1 LLRRLMGMSETS
13 IPNLLAHLPASSDQV
28 TIVNPSTGK
37 KIYDLP
43 QLSVA
48 QVAKAVAD
56 ARLAQPAWAK
66 VSVKERA
73 QILYRLHDLILKNQ
87 DNIMDLLQLETG
99 KSRAHAFEEIAGSL
113 GAARYNA
120 KIAPKTLKTQKTFSG
135 VPLVTQSYVM
145 YTPVGVVGVITPWNY
160 PLALQMMDSLP
171 ALVAGNV
178 IVQKAD
184 NQTALVSLYARQL
197 AIEAGIPD
205 SAWTIVVGDGA
216 SVGNAITDSVDFVAF
231 TGSTNTG
238 RIVAERAAKRLIGF
252 SLELGGKNPMIVLPG
267 SKVGDAAEKAIAG
280 AFGNSGQLCVS
291 IERVYVPNTM
301 KAAFEK
307 ELAERVT
314 SMTVG
319 KSNDFAMDMGTLT
332 GINQLTRVQD
342 YVSDA
347 VGKGAKVLAG
357 AKALPELGP
366 YFYAPTV
373 LTDITDDMRLSRQ
386 EVFGPLIAVVG
397 YDSIDQAVELA
408 NDTEFG
414 LNASI
419 VGPTKLAKQVAG
431 RIMAGSVNV
440 NEGYRAAMASVDSPM
455 GGMKQ
460 SGVGRRNGKYGILRF
475 TEARTVGVST
485 GLLKFPSRARQYKM
499 MAPLMNAL
507 AKVMK
512 KL

>member
-1 LLRRLMGMSETS
+1 MSESS
-13 IPNLLAHLPASSDQV
+13 IPTLLAHLPVSNDQV

-66 VSVKERA
+66 VSVKDRSKA
-73 QILYRLHDLILKNQ
+73 LFRLHDLMLKNQ

-120 KIAPKTLKTQKTFSG
+120 RIAPKTLKTQKTFSG
-135 VPLVTQSYVM
+135 VPLLTQSYVM
-145 YTPVGVVGVITPWNY
+145 YSPVGVVGVITPWNY
-160 PLALQMMDSLP
+160 PLALQMLDILP
-171 ALVAGNV
+171 ALVAGNSV
-178 IVQKAD
+178 VQKAD

-197 AIEAGIPD
+197 GIEAGIPE

-267 SKVGDAAEKAIAG
+267 AKVGDAAEKAIAG

-291 IERVYVPNTM
+291 IERVYVPNNM
-301 KAAFEK
+301 KSAFEK

-332 GINQLTRVQD
+332 GINQLNRVQD

-373 LTDITDDMRLSRQ
+373 LTDITDEMRLARQ

-414 LNASI
+414 LNASV
-419 VGPTKLAKQVAG
+419 VGPTKLAKEVAG

-440 NEGYRAAMASVDSPM
+440 NEGFRASMASIDSPM

-485 GLLKFPSRARQYKM
+485 GLLKFPSRARQYKL
-499 MAPLMNAL
+499 MAPLMNSL

>member
-1 LLRRLMGMSETS
+1 MGMSETS
-13 IPNLLAHLPASSDQV
+13 IPNLLAHLPASPDQV

-56 ARLAQPAWAK
+56 ARLAQPVWAK
-66 VSVKERA
+66 TPVKQRSKA
-73 QILYRLHDLILKNQ
+73 LFALHDLMLKNQ
-87 DNIMDLLQLETG
+87 DNLMDLLQLETG
-99 KSRAHAFEEIAGSL
+99 KSRAHAFEELAGSL
-113 GAARYNA
+113 GSARYFA
-120 KIAPKTLKTQKTFSG
+120 KIAPKTLKTQKTIAG
-135 VPLVTQSYVM
+135 VPLLTQSYVM
-145 YTPVGVVGVITPWNY
+145 YSPVGVVGVITPWNY
-160 PLALQMMDSLP
+160 PLALQMLDTLP
-171 ALVAGNV
+171 ALAAGNAV
-178 IVQKAD
+178 VQKAD

-197 AIEAGIPD
+197 AVEAGIPE

-216 SVGNAITDSVDFVAF
+216 TVGNAITDSVDYVAF
-231 TGSTNTG
+231 TGSTDTG
-238 RIVAERAAKRLIGF
+238 RLVAERAAKRLIGY
-252 SLELGGKNPMIVLPG
+252 SLELGGKNPLIVLPG
-267 SKVGDAAEKAIAG
+267 AKLGDAAEKVIAG

-291 IERVYVPNTM
+291 IERVYVPNSI

-342 YVSDA
+342 FVSDA

-357 AKALPELGP
+357 AKALPEIGP

-373 LTDITDDMRLSRQ
+373 LTDITDEMLLARQ

-408 NDTEFG
+408 NDTEYG
-414 LNASI
+414 LNASV

-440 NEGYRAAMASVDSPM
+440 NEGFRASMASLDSPM

-485 GLLKFPSRARQYKM
+485 GLLKFPSRARQYKL
-499 MAPLMNAL
+499 MAPMMNVL

>member
-1 LLRRLMGMSETS
+1 MSETS
-13 IPNLLAHLPASSDQV
+13 IDTLLAHLPPSTEAV

-43 QLSVA
+43 QLSVG
-48 QVAKAVAD
+48 QIAKAVAD

-66 VSVKERA
+66 VAVRDRA
-73 QILYRLHDLILKNQ
+73 RALSRLHDLVLKNQ
-87 DNIMDLLQLETG
+87 NNLMDLLQLETG

-113 GAARYNA
+113 GSARYFA
-120 KIAPKTLKTQKTFSG
+120 KIAARTLKTQRTVAG
-135 VPLVTQSYVM
+135 VPLLTQSYVM
-145 YTPVGVVGVITPWNY
+145 HTPVGVVGVITPWNY
-160 PLALQMMDSLP
+160 PLALQMLDVLP
-171 ALVAGNV
+171 ALVAGNAV
-178 IVQKAD
+178 IQKAD
-184 NQTALVSLYARQL
+184 NQTALVSLYARAL
-197 AIEAGIPD
+197 AIEAGIPA

-216 SVGNAITDSVDFVAF
+216 TVGNAITDSVDFVAF
-231 TGSTNTG
+231 TGSTKTG
-238 RIVAERAAKRLIGF
+238 RLVAERAAKRLIGS
-252 SLELGGKNPMIVLPG
+252 SLELGGKNPLIVLPG
-267 SKVGDAAEKAIAG
+267 AKLGDAAEKALAG

-291 IERVYVPNTM
+291 IERVYVPNNL
-301 KAAFEK
+301 KEEFER
-307 ELAERVT
+307 ELADRVN

-373 LTDITDDMRLSRQ
+373 LTNINEEMKLARE

-397 YDSIDQAVELA
+397 YDSIDEAVELA

-414 LNASI
+414 LNASV
-419 VGPTKLAKQVAG
+419 VGPTKLAKQVAS
-431 RIMAGSVNV
+431 RIMAGSVNI
-440 NEGYRAAMASVDSPM
+440 NEGYRSSMASLDSPM

-460 SGVGRRNGKYGILRF
+460 SGVGRRNGKHGILRF

-485 GLLKFPSRARQYKM
+485 GLLKFPSRARQYNS
-499 MAPLMNAL
+499 MAPMMNAL

-512 KL
+512 RL

>member
-1 LLRRLMGMSETS
+1 MLRRLILMSETS
-13 IPNLLAHLPASSDQV
+13 IPNLVSHLPASPDQV

-73 QILYRLHDLILKNQ
+73 QTLYRLHDLILKNQ
-87 DNIMDLLQLETG
+87 NNIMDLLQLETG

-120 KIAPKTLKTQKTFSG
+120 KIAPSTLKTQKTFSG

-145 YTPVGVVGVITPWNY
+145 YSPVGVVGVITPWNY
-160 PLALQMMDSLP
+160 PLALQMFDALP
-171 ALVAGNV
+171 ALVAGNTV
-178 IVQKAD
+178 VQKAD

-197 AIEAGIPD
+197 AVEAGIPE

-238 RIVAERAAKRLIGF
+238 RIVAERAAKRLIGC

-267 SKVGDAAEKAIAG
+267 AKIGDAAEKAMAG

-291 IERVYVPNTM
+291 IERVYVPNNM

-307 ELAERVT
+307 ELAQRVT

-332 GINQLTRVQD
+332 GINQLNRVQD

-366 YFYAPTV
+366 YYYAPTV
-373 LTDITDDMRLSRQ
+373 LTDITEDMRLSRQ

-431 RIMAGSVNV
+431 RIMAGSVNI
-440 NEGYRAAMASVDSPM
+440 NEGFRAAMASVDSPM

-485 GLLKFPSRARQYKM
+485 GLLKFPSRARQYKV

>member
-1 LLRRLMGMSETS
+1 MSETS
-13 IPNLLAHLPASSDQV
+13 IPNLLSHLPSSPDQV

-48 QVAKAVAD
+48 QVAQAVAN
-56 ARLAQPAWAK
+56 ARVAQPAWAK

-73 QILYRLHDLILKNQ
+73 KALYQLHDLILKNQ
-87 DNIMDLLQLETG
+87 DNVMDLLQLETG

-120 KIAPKTLKTQKTFSG
+120 KIAPKTLKTQKTVAG
-135 VPLVTQSYVM
+135 VPLLTESYVM
-145 YTPVGVVGVITPWNY
+145 YSPVGVVGVITPWNY
-160 PLALQMMDSLP
+160 PLALQMLDILP
-171 ALVAGNV
+171 ALVAGNAV
-178 IVQKAD
+178 VQKAD

-197 AIEAGIPD
+197 AIQAGIPE

-267 SKVGDAAEKAIAG
+267 AKAGDAAEKAIAA
-280 AFGNSGQLCVS
+280 AFGNSGQLCVA
-291 IERVYVPNTM
+291 IERVYVPNSM

-342 YVSDA
+342 FVSDA

-373 LTDITDDMRLSRQ
+373 LTDITEEMRLARQ

-408 NDTEFG
+408 NDTEYG
-414 LNASI
+414 LNASV
-419 VGPTKLAKQVAG
+419 VGPTKLAKEVAG

-440 NEGYRAAMASVDSPM
+440 NEGFRAAMASVDSPM

-485 GLLKFPSRARQYKM
+485 GLLKFPSRARQYKV
-499 MAPLMNAL
+499 MAPMMNAL

>member
-1 LLRRLMGMSETS
+1 MGMSESS
-13 IPNLLAHLPASSDQV
+13 IPTLLAHLPVSNDQV

-66 VSVKERA
+66 VSVKDRSKA
-73 QILYRLHDLILKNQ
+73 LFRLHDLMLKNQ

-120 KIAPKTLKTQKTFSG
+120 RIAPKTLKTQKTFSG
-135 VPLVTQSYVM
+135 VPLLTQSYVM
-145 YTPVGVVGVITPWNY
+145 YSPVGVVGVITPWNY
-160 PLALQMMDSLP
+160 PLALQMLDILP
-171 ALVAGNV
+171 ALVAGNSV
-178 IVQKAD
+178 VQKAD

-197 AIEAGIPD
+197 GIEAGIPE

-267 SKVGDAAEKAIAG
+267 AKVGDAAEKAIAG

-291 IERVYVPNTM
+291 IERVYVPNNM
-301 KAAFEK
+301 KSAFEK

-332 GINQLTRVQD
+332 GINQLNRVQD

-373 LTDITDDMRLSRQ
+373 LTDITDEMRLARQ

-397 YDSIDQAVELA
+397 YDSIDQSVELA

-414 LNASI
+414 LNASV
-419 VGPTKLAKQVAG
+419 VGPTKLAKEVAG

-440 NEGYRAAMASVDSPM
+440 NEGFRASMASIDSPM

-485 GLLKFPSRARQYKM
+485 GLLKFPSRARQYKL
-499 MAPLMNAL
+499 MAPLMNSL

>member
-1 LLRRLMGMSETS
+1 MLRRLMSMSETS
-13 IPNLLAHLPASSDQV
+13 IPNLLSHLPASSDQV

-73 QILYRLHDLILKNQ
+73 QALYRLHDLILKNQ

-145 YTPVGVVGVITPWNY
+145 YSPVGVVGVITPWNY
-160 PLALQMMDSLP
+160 PLALQMLDILP
-171 ALVAGNV
+171 ALVAGNAV
-178 IVQKAD
+178 VQKAD

-267 SKVGDAAEKAIAG
+267 SKVGDAAEKAIAA

-397 YDSIDQAVELA
+397 YDSIDQAVEMA

-419 VGPTKLAKQVAG
+419 LGPTKLAKQVAG

-485 GLLKFPSRARQYKM
+485 GLLKFPSRARQYKV
-499 MAPLMNAL
+499 MAPMMNAL

>member
-1 LLRRLMGMSETS
+1 MSETS
-13 IPNLLAHLPASSDQV
+13 IPNLIAHLPASNDQV

-56 ARLAQPAWAK
+56 ARLAAPKWAAT
-66 VSVKERA
+66 SVKERA
-73 QILYRLHDLILKNQ
+73 QMLFKLHDLILKNQ
-87 DNIMDLLQLETG
+87 DNLMDLLQLETG

-113 GAARYNA
+113 GSARYFA
-120 KIAPKTLKTQKTFSG
+120 KIAPKTLKTQKTLSG
-135 VPLVTQSYVM
+135 VPLLTQSYVM
-145 YTPVGVVGVITPWNY
+145 YAPVGVVGVITPWNY
-160 PLALQMMDSLP
+160 PLALQMLDVLP
-171 ALVAGNV
+171 ALAAGNV
-178 IVQKAD
+178 VIQKAD

-197 AIEAGIPD
+197 AIEAGIPEY
-205 SAWTIVVGDGA
+205 AWTIVVGDGA
-216 SVGNAITDSVDFVAF
+216 TVGNAITDSVDYVAF

-238 RIVAERAAKRLIGF
+238 KIVAERAAKRLIGF

-267 SKVGDAAEKAIAG
+267 AKLADAAEKAIAG

-291 IERVYVPNTM
+291 IERVYVPNSV
-301 KAAFEK
+301 KSEFER

-342 YVSDA
+342 FVSDA

-373 LTDITDDMRLSRQ
+373 LTNVTEDMRLARQ

-397 YDSIDQAVELA
+397 YDSIDEAVELA
-408 NDTEFG
+408 NDTEYG
-414 LNASI
+414 LNASV
-419 VGPTKLAKQVAG
+419 VGPTKLAKEVAG
-431 RIMAGSVNV
+431 RLMAGSVNV
-440 NEGYRAAMASVDSPM
+440 NEGFRASMASLDSPM

-485 GLLKFPSRARQYKM
+485 GLLKFPSRAKQYKT
-499 MAPLMNAL
+499 MAPMMNAL

>member
-1 LLRRLMGMSETS
+1 MLRRLMGMSEYS
-13 IPNLLAHLPASSDQV
+13 IPTLLAHLPESSDQV
-28 TIVNPSTGK
+28 TIVNPSTGE
-37 KIYDLP
+37 KIYDLA

-48 QVAKAVAD
+48 QVAKAVAE
-56 ARLAQPAWAK
+56 ARLTQPEWAK
-66 VSVKERA
+66 TSVKERSKA
-73 QILYRLHDLILKNQ
+73 LFRLHDLMLKNQ
-87 DNIMDLLQLETG
+87 DNLMDLLQLETG
-99 KSRAHAFEEIAGSL
+99 KSRAHAFEELAGSL
-113 GAARYNA
+113 GSARYFA
-120 KIAPKTLKTQKTFSG
+120 KIAPKTLKTQRTIAG
-135 VPLVTQSYVM
+135 VPLLTESYVM
-145 YTPVGVVGVITPWNY
+145 YSPVGVVGVITPWNY
-160 PLALQMMDSLP
+160 PLALQMLDILP
-171 ALVAGNV
+171 ALAAGNAV
-178 IVQKAD
+178 VQKAD

-197 AIEAGIPD
+197 AVEAGISE
-205 SAWTIVVGDGA
+205 SAWTIVVGDGVT
-216 SVGNAITDSVDFVAF
+216 VGNAITDSVDYVAF

-238 RIVAERAAKRLIGF
+238 RLVAERAAKRLIGY
-252 SLELGGKNPMIVLPG
+252 SLELGGKNPLIVLPG
-267 SKVGDAAEKAIAG
+267 AKLGDAAEKVIAG

-291 IERVYVPNTM
+291 IERVYVPNNI

-342 YVSDA
+342 FVSDA

-357 AKALPELGP
+357 AKSLPELGP

-373 LTDITDDMRLSRQ
+373 LTDITEDMRLARQ
-386 EVFGPLIAVVG
+386 EVFGPLISVVG
-397 YDSIDQAVELA
+397 YNSIDQAVELA
-408 NDTEFG
+408 NDTEYG
-414 LNASI
+414 LNASV
-419 VGPTKLAKQVAG
+419 VGPTKLAKEVAG

-440 NEGYRAAMASVDSPM
+440 NEGFRASMASLDSPM

-485 GLLKFPSRARQYKM
+485 GLLKFPSRARQYNA

>member
-1 LLRRLMGMSETS
+1 MLRRLMSMSETS
-13 IPNLLAHLPASSDQV
+13 IPNLLAHLPAYSDQV

-73 QILYRLHDLILKNQ
+73 QALYRLHDLILKNQ

-145 YTPVGVVGVITPWNY
+145 YSPVGVVGVITPWNY
-160 PLALQMMDSLP
+160 PLALQMLDILP
-171 ALVAGNV
+171 ALVAGNAV
-178 IVQKAD
+178 VQKAD

-238 RIVAERAAKRLIGF
+238 RIVAERAAKRLIGS

-267 SKVGDAAEKAIAG
+267 SKVGDAAEKAIAA

-397 YDSIDQAVELA
+397 YDSIDQAVEMA